1 MDRTTPDPTRLERLL
16 EVGRS
21 LVSELDLETVLNRV
35 LEVARELT
43 GARYA
48 ALGILD
54 ERREEL
60 ERFLTLGVDR
70 ETHAAIGDLPRGR
83 GVLGELIR
91 VPRPLRLGKV
101 SDHPRSYGFPPNHPP
116 MESFL

>member
-1 MDRTTPDPTRLERLL
+1 MTDEHLDAQRLRRLL

-21 LVSELDLETVLNRV
+21 LVSELDLEVVLDRV

-60 ERFLTLGVDR
+60 ERFLTRGIDAERPPRDR
-70 ETHAAIGDLPRGR
+70 RPARAATG
-83 GVLGELIR
+83 
-91 VPRPLRLGKV
+91 
-101 SDHPRSYGFPPNHPP
+101 SSAC
-116 MESFL
+116 

>member
-1 MDRTTPDPTRLERLL
+1 MIDEHLDAQRLRRLID
-16 EVGRS
+16 VGRS
-21 LVSELDLETVLNRV
+21 LVSELDLEVVLSRV

-60 ERFLTLGVDR
+60 ERFITRGIDEARAARRSASCR
-70 ETHAAIGDLPRGR
+70 EATASSGG
-83 GVLGELIR
+83 
-91 VPRPLRLGKV
+91 
-101 SDHPRSYGFPPNHPP
+101 
-116 MESFL
+116 